1 MIELSSPQL
10 LVPIMPAV
18 PMAGGIE
25 AEMTSETSELRDGWT
40 AKIWRSVVRHRVSI
54 QDLGMLLAVLLV
66 GAFVAFETD
75 IFVNEGGISEHQA
88 IIELDET
95 LLLGGLLTLGLLVFG
110 ARRYLD
116 QKREI
121 KRRTAAEQQARVLA
135 YQDPLTGLANR
146 RQFEEALGVAIAS
159 PPGAGKTHAVLMLD
173 LNGFKQVN
181 DVYGHGV
188 GDEVLTIVGQRLVRA
203 ARQGDLVARLGGDEF
218 IILAQHL
225 IGPEAASSIALRVIQ
240 ALTEPVVTGGSR
252 HTIGAGIGVSL
263 VPSDATS
270 KDEAIR
276 TADVALY
283 RAKAERR
290 SAFRFFERDM
300 DRLVHE
306 REQLEREL
314 RAALAEDKI
323 GAQFRPSLDLRNG
336 AIVGYEAIPAW
347 HGADGGEVAPERF
360 MAVAEDTGLIHEV
373 ARRVLERACLAAQSW
388 PQHVTLSVDI
398 FPGQL
403 QDQHLWRS
411 MLATLEAVGFDPRR
425 LTVEITEA
433 MIVHDLEAAKLA
445 LSPLRDAGVAI
456 ALDNFGTGYSSLY
469 HMQAFKLDKVKIDR
483 SFLEN
488 ASDAEA
494 AKVVKALAGLGRGLG
509 LAVSA
514 DNLGGADGRAMLL
527 DSGIEEVQSSGR
539 LMSADEARVYWLGQ
553 PDMPAAQRQLG

>member
-1 MIELSSPQL
+1 
-10 LVPIMPAV
+10 
-18 PMAGGIE
+18 
-25 AEMTSETSELRDGWT
+25 MTSETSELRDGWA
-40 AKIWRSVVRHRVSI
+40 AKFWRFVVRHRVSI

-66 GAFVAFETD
+66 GAFIAFESD
-75 IFVNEGGISEHQA
+75 LFLNEQGISEKQA
-88 IIELDET
+88 VIELDET
-95 LLLGGLLTLGLLVFG
+95 LLLGGMLTLGLLVFG

-121 KRRTAAEQQARVLA
+121 KRRTAAEQQARTLA

-146 RQFEEALGVAIAS
+146 RQFEEALNVAIAAT
-159 PPGAGKTHAVLMLD
+159 PAAGKTHAVLMLD

-188 GDEVLTIVGQRLVRA
+188 GDEVLTIVGQRLLRA

-225 IGPEAASSIALRVIQ
+225 IGPEAAGSIALRIIQ
-240 ALTEPVVTGGSR
+240 ALAEPVVTGSLR
-252 HTIGAGIGVSL
+252 HAIGAGIGVAL
-263 VPSDATS
+263 IPSDATS
-270 KDEAIR
+270 KAEAMR

-314 RAALAEDKI
+314 RGALAADQI
-323 GAQFRPSLDLRNG
+323 VAQFRPSLGLRSG
-336 AIVGYEAIPAW
+336 KIIGYEAIPSWQAV
-347 HGADGGEVAPERF
+347 DGSAVAPERF

-373 ARRVLERACLAAQSW
+373 ARRVLERACLAAMSW
-388 PQHVTLSVDI
+388 PQHVSLSVDI

-403 QDQHLWRS
+403 QDPQLWKS

-425 LTVEITEA
+425 LTIEITEA

-445 LSPLRDAGVAI
+445 LSPLRDAGVSI

-488 ASDAEA
+488 IGDAEA

-509 LAVSA
+509 LKVSA
-514 DNLGGADGRAMLL
+514 DNLGGVGGVAMLL
-527 DSGIEEVQSSGR
+527 DSGIEEAQSSGR

-553 PDMPAAQRQLG
+553 GPAPETHPAGRRSA

>member
-1 MIELSSPQL
+1 MC
-10 LVPIMPAV
+10 
-18 PMAGGIE
+18 AGGEIE
-25 AEMTSETSELRDGWT
+25 AEMTSKTSEPRDGW
-40 AKIWRSVVRHRVSI
+40 ASKLWRFVVRHRVSI
-54 QDLGMLLAVLLV
+54 LDLGMLLAVMLV
-66 GAFVAFETD
+66 LAYVAFEVD
-75 IFVNEGGISEHQA
+75 IFATEGAVSAAQETV
-88 IIELDET
+88 ELDET
-95 LLLGGLLTLGLLVFG
+95 LMLGGVLSIGLLAF
-110 ARRYLD
+110 AIRRYFD

-121 KRRTAAEQQARVLA
+121 ARRTVAEQEARVLA

-146 RQFEEALGVAIAS
+146 RQFEEALNIAIAA
-159 PPGAGKTHAVLMLD
+159 PPGAGKAHAVLMLD

-188 GDEVLTIVGQRLVRA
+188 GDEVLTIVGQRLLRA

-225 IGPEAASSIALRVIQ
+225 IGAEAAGSIALRIIQ
-240 ALTEPVVTGGSR
+240 GLVEPVATGSTR
-252 HTIGAGIGVSL
+252 HAIGAGIGVSL
-263 VPSDATS
+263 IPSDAGS

-290 SAFRFFERDM
+290 SAFRFFEPDM

-306 REQLEREL
+306 REQLERDL
-314 RAALAEDKI
+314 RAALAADRI
-323 GAQFRPSLDLRNG
+323 VAQFRPSLGLRSG
-336 AIVGYEAIPAW
+336 QIIGYEAIPSW
-347 HGADGGEVAPERF
+347 QADDGSAVAPERF

-373 ARRVLERACLAAQSW
+373 ARRVLERACHAAMSW
-388 PQHVTLSVDI
+388 PQDVTLSVDI

-403 QDQHLWRS
+403 QDRELWKS
-411 MLATLEAVGFDPRR
+411 MLGTLDAVGFDPRR

-433 MIVHDLEAAKLA
+433 MIVQDLEAAKLA
-445 LSPLRDAGVAI
+445 LSPLRDAGVSI

-488 ASDAEA
+488 IGDAEA
-494 AKVVKALAGLGRGLG
+494 AKVVKALAGLGHGLG
-509 LAVSA
+509 LTVSA
-514 DNLGGADGRAMLL
+514 DNMGGVDGVAMLL
-527 DSGIEEVQSSGR
+527 DSGIEEAQSSGR

-553 PDMPAAQRQLG
+553 PAPQRHLA

>member
-1 MIELSSPQL
+1 
-10 LVPIMPAV
+10 
-18 PMAGGIE
+18 
-25 AEMTSETSELRDGWT
+25 
-40 AKIWRSVVRHRVSI
+40 
-54 QDLGMLLAVLLV
+54 MLLAVLLV
-66 GAFVAFETD
+66 GAFIAFEAD
-75 IFVNEGGISEHQA
+75 IFANENGITEKQA
-88 IIELDET
+88 VLELDET
-95 LLLGGLLTLGLLVFG
+95 LLLGGVLTLGLLVFG

-121 KRRTAAEQQARVLA
+121 KRRTAAEQQARELA

-240 ALTEPVVTGGSR
+240 ALAEPVATGSLR

-263 VPSDATS
+263 IPSDATS

-323 GAQFRPSLDLRNG
+323 GAQFRSSLDLRNG

-347 HGADGGEVAPERF
+347 HGADGGEVAPARF

-514 DNLGGADGRAMLL
+514 DNPGGADGMAMLL

-553 PDMPAAQRQLG
+553 PGMPVQRQTA